1 MEYFELLR
9 DRLAPDGLAV
19 TWTPT
24 PRVRDTFVS
33 VFPFVLIFNDLA
45 LGSMTPIAFDDR
57 DVRNRL
63 SAAFSVD
70 YYRRGQ
76 VDIAAVL
83 APYLA
88 APPLR
93 FDPSTPRTGAD
104 DLNRD
109 LFPRD
114 EFGVA
119 RRR

>member
-1 MEYFELLR
+1 M
-9 DRLAPDGLAV
+9 

-24 PRVRDTFVS
+24 PRVRDTFVA
-33 VFPFVLIFNDLA
+33 VFPFVFIFNDLA
-45 LGSMTPIAFDDR
+45 LGSMTPIAFDDGV
-57 DVRNRL
+57 VRGRL
-63 SAAFSVD
+63 AAPFSVD

-76 VDIAAVL
+76 IDIDAVL

-93 FDPSTPRTGAD
+93 FDPSTPRTGGD